1 MLYIKANEEDYQFF
15 QELSNKYSDISITT
29 GMNIDG
35 NAHVVEVFIEL
46 TPVIL
51 SSLTIII
58 HEVLSYMKS
67 KKKYVDKK
75 QAEITVEKKD
85 KKGEYRIVVK
95 TSDINDIE
103 EAVNKTVQQIKKM

>member
-15 QELSNKYSDISITT
+15 QKLRNKYPDISITT

-35 NAHVVEVFIEL
+35 NAHAVEVFIEL

-58 HEVLSYMKS
+58 HEVVSYMKS
-67 KKKYVDKK
+67 KKKYEEKK

-95 TSDINDIE
+95 TSDIDDVE
-103 EAVNKTVQQIKKM
+103 EAVDKAVQQIKKL